1 MIEEEILEVPE
12 EVNQPTPDEQYFS
25 RSLDKWIYV
34 SDMNDMHVRRAFKR
48 LLRMI
53 RLGQLV
59 ELYDA
64 NKETFK
70 SADVIQEIHS
80 IKSHCDNILKKVDE

>member
-1 MIEEEILEVPE
+1 MSTEEILDVPE

-25 RSLDKWIYV
+25 RSLDQWIYV

-53 RLGQLV
+53 RLGELV
-59 ELYDA
+59 ELSES
-64 NKETFK
+64 NKDTFK
-70 SADVIQEIHS
+70 RADVLQEVNS
-80 IKSHCDNILKKVDE
+80 IETHCQNIKEKLNE